1 MSKGLEAIRDR
12 RARLV
17 ERAAMERDELAAL
30 LERWSRPLA
39 VVDRGLTFF
48 SALRKR
54 APLLG
59 VSVGLGLAAL
69 AIARPRSIAGWAQG
83 GLAAWKAVRSFSGLL
98 PGRRRR
104 VRRS

>member
-17 ERAAMERDELAAL
+17 ERAAAERDELAAL

-39 VVDRGLTFF
+39 VVDRGLTFI
-48 SALRKR
+48 SSLRKS

-59 VSVGLGLAAL
+59 VSIGVGLAAL

-83 GLAAWKAVRSFSGLL
+83 GLAAWRALQSVTGLV
-98 PGRRRR
+98 RRRR
-104 VRRS
+104 VRRRG